1 MLILNPDRVRFAG
14 QAWPGV
20 TAVVVDR
27 SAERLVESW
36 ADMGPYAVLVDVAEQ
51 RVTIRVTLALSAT
64 DLPGPELGAQGLLEI
79 WTSPTASAARRVRVA
94 GQAVI
99 TGVRHE
105 MGARGG
111 AGGGAGGGGTRV
123 ITLAA
128 VSDDGKLDP
137 LFVAAAEVGPD

>member
-14 QAWPGV
+14 QAWPVV
-20 TAVVVDR
+20 TAVMVDR

-64 DLPGPELGAQGLLEI
+64 DLPGPELGAQGLLEV
-79 WTSPTASAARRVRVA
+79 WTSPTASAAQRVRVA

-105 MGARGG
+105 MGARGVAASAAG
-111 AGGGAGGGGTRV
+111 AGMRV
-123 ITLAA
+123 VTLAA

-137 LFVAAAEVGPD
+137 LFVASAEVGPD